1 VAQRPEPW
9 RGAVTGDHAA
19 AVHRRGVPTMNPLVA
34 LYKIAVLTARAALL
48 LLAFLLLPVMLLFS
62 GKK

>member
-1 VAQRPEPW
+1 
-9 RGAVTGDHAA
+9 
-19 AVHRRGVPTMNPLVA
+19 MNPLVA